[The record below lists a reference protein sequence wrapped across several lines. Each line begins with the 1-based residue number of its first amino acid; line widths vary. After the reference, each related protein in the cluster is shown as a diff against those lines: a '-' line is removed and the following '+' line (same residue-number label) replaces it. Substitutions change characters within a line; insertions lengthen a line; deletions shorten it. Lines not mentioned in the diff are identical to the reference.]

1 MLMTLLRPLWAHVFS
16 FHIKFE
22 GRLSFPVLSHTAGG
36 REVHNFDSGGMC
48 IRERGQDHGADVQSK
63 CNHKLIV
70 RAPSSQAS
78 DESDDKWQL
87 SQNNV

>member
-36 REVHNFDSGGMC
+36 QEVDNVDSGGMC
-48 IRERGQDHGADVQSK
+48 IRERQEQGADVWLK
-63 CNHKLIV
+63 CNRKQIV
-70 RAPSSQAS
+70 QAPSSQAS
-78 DESDDKWQL
+78 DESDNKRQL
-87 SQNNV
+87 WQNNV